1 MQVNNF
7 VECKRA
13 QKSMLFGQ
21 LPAKFGKAYAIRSLT
36 SIHYNT
42 FIPFCTEELQR
53 ILLKKVI
60 NLWNFSHQFV
70 KSREENLI
78 NVVVI
83 KASENAAAQNIVKQQ
98 IAKVKNSLRLR
109 FSPI

>member
-7 VECKRA
+7 VECKRT

-42 FIPFCTEELQR
+42 FIPFCTEEL
-53 ILLKKVI
+53 
-60 NLWNFSHQFV
+60 
-70 KSREENLI
+70 
-78 NVVVI
+78 
-83 KASENAAAQNIVKQQ
+83 
-98 IAKVKNSLRLR
+98 
-109 FSPI
+109 

>member
-42 FIPFCTEELQR
+42 FIPFCTEEL
-53 ILLKKVI
+53 
-60 NLWNFSHQFV
+60 
-70 KSREENLI
+70 
-78 NVVVI
+78 
-83 KASENAAAQNIVKQQ
+83 
-98 IAKVKNSLRLR
+98 
-109 FSPI
+109 